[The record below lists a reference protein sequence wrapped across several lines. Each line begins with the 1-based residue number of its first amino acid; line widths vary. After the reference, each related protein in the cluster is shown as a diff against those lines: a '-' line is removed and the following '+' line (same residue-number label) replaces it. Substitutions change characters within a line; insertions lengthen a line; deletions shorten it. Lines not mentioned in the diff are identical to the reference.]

1 MDKVKIEK
9 DKDKNKPNE
18 QIVKEDY
25 SKKITYAQ
33 SKNETLDLLDIV
45 ELFLCKDCVR
55 L

>member
-9 DKDKNKPNE
+9 DKNKPNE
-18 QIVKEDY
+18 QIANGDY
-25 SKKITYAQ
+25 SKKITYTQ

-45 ELFLCKDCVR
+45 ELFLCKSCVR